1 MQLDLSDDELTALTR
16 LLKHTLDTD
25 RYPLSPRLRPLKSI
39 LAKLQPPPVREP
51 PPPPKLYARP
61 RATRQRR
68 PR

>member
-1 MQLDLSDDELTALTR
+1 MQLDLSDTELAALVR
-16 LLKHTLDTD
+16 LLKHTLDND

-39 LAKLQPPPVREP
+39 LAKIQPPPVREP
-51 PPPPKLYARP
+51 PPPPKLYAPP